1 MFQKNKFEEHLESLR
16 SRFDKQGYPKELVEN
31 QIRRILE
38 SIAKQLFERLRK
50 TRPSVPLVVMHHS
63 PFHNLNNTIRKLFI
77 FLYVE
82 E

>member
-1 MFQKNKFEEHLESLR
+1 MFQKNKFEKHPGSLR

-31 QIRRILE
+31 QRRILE

-50 TRPSVPLVVMHHS
+50 TRPSVPLVVMYHS

>member
-1 MFQKNKFEEHLESLR
+1 MFQKNKFEKHLESLR
-16 SRFDKQGYPKELVEN
+16 SRFDEQGYPKELVEN

-38 SIAKQLFERLRK
+38 SIAKQLFERLSK
-50 TRPSVPLVVMHHS
+50 TRPSVPLVVMYHS

>member
-1 MFQKNKFEEHLESLR
+1 MFQKNKFEKHLESLR

-50 TRPSVPLVVMHHS
+50 TRPSVPLVVMYYS